1 MSGGNG
7 IFHSLRHF
15 WGDAAEA
22 VRDRLCLFAN
32 EAEEA
37 RIRLMSALLRA
48 LLALFCLM
56 MALFL
61 SALFLLLAFPEQQLL
76 LAGLLAALFFLAAF
90 LLWLASRA
98 CFSGSKLFAASIAE
112 LNEDVRALR
121 GTNTPASDASQAP
134 SSL

>member
-1 MSGGNG
+1 MSGKNG
-7 IFHSLRHF
+7 IFHSLKNF
-15 WGDAAEA
+15 WGDTAEA

-48 LLALFCLM
+48 LLAVFCLM
-56 MALFL
+56 MALTL

-121 GTNTPASDASQAP
+121 ANGTPASDASETP
-134 SSL
+134 